1 MENCNCKVYTR
12 KNRLVASDVFG
23 NGLFFFLTFKI
34 WRRCKP
40 RPWRSR
46 MGGAWRRWRNYR
58 NKSIKKNAYFFFKD
72 IPGHYESILKFLCR
86 LQRAFTSGAIAIDC
100 KGGHRFRVSIFLKV
114 AVGWW
119 CQWGRFIRNSLR
131 TSLSDAT
138 PGKRLIELPGL

>member
-1 MENCNCKVYTR
+1 MYTR

-23 NGLFFFLTFKI
+23 NGLFFF
-34 WRRCKP
+34 
-40 RPWRSR
+40 
-46 MGGAWRRWRNYR
+46 
-58 NKSIKKNAYFFFKD
+58 
-72 IPGHYESILKFLCR
+72 KFLCR